1 MARLEVRIA
10 ELRMTTRAVLAL
22 AAVFLAAGGCA
33 ASLEDPE
40 RFTGSDGCPDG
51 VDVEADV
58 LAVRC
63 AGSICHSPGDE
74 PAGGLDLLSEG
85 VAERVAGVE
94 ASPECEGEV
103 LAVPGDPDA
112 SLLVRKLGA
121 SPPCGDRMPLVGDLA
136 AGDAACIAE
145 WIEGLPAAARA
156 RR

>member
-1 MARLEVRIA
+1 M
-10 ELRMTTRAVLAL
+10 TRATLALAL
-22 AAVFLAAGGCA
+22 AAALLAAGGCA
-33 ASLEDPE
+33 ASLEDPD
-40 RFTGSDGCPDG
+40 RFTGGGGCPDD

-58 LAVRC
+58 FAVRC

-74 PAGGLDLLSEG
+74 PAGGLDLLSDG
-85 VAERVAGVE
+85 VAARVAGVA
-94 ASPECEGEV
+94 ASAECDGEV

-136 AGDAACIAE
+136 PGDAACIAE

-156 RR
+156 HR